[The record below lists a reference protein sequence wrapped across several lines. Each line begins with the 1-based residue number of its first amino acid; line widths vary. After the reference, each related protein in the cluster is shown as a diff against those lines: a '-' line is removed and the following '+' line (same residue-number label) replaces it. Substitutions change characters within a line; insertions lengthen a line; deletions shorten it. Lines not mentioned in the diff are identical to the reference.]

1 MWKHLIATLNGWK
14 RIAPDLRGMG
24 LSEVPEDGYAIS
36 EYADDMIALLDTLQ
50 LEQAVVCGLSMGGY
64 VALDLIRRYPDRVG
78 ALILINTRSGADDD
92 LTREGREEMISVIER
107 EGTEGLS
114 DLMIGR
120 LLGESSLAAMPRVV
134 DHLGTMICR
143 TPTAGALGALRAMR
157 DRRDAADILG
167 GIQVPTGG
175 RRDERSLDSAANRPH
190 SRRPNPGRAVHADS
204 RSRSLDTAGTTHR
217 AQSRG
222 ARISGSAI
230 LKRRSAAPGLTRRA
244 PRRIPRACLRWTGC
258 GASSRTWVHTS
269 RKIPRS

>member
-36 EYADDMIALLDTLQ
+36 EYTDDMIALLDTLQ

-120 LLGESSLAAMPRVV
+120 LLGESSVAAMPRVV

-167 GIQVPTGG
+167 GIQVPTLVVAGMNDRLIPLRTARTLADQIPG
-175 RRDERSLDSAANRPH
+175 AQFTQIPEAGHLTPLEQPIAL
-190 SRRPNPGRAVHADS
+190 SRVVREFLEALS
-204 RSRSLDTAGTTHR
+204 
-217 AQSRG
+217 
-222 ARISGSAI
+222 
-230 LKRRSAAPGLTRRA
+230 
-244 PRRIPRACLRWTGC
+244 
-258 GASSRTWVHTS
+258 
-269 RKIPRS
+269 